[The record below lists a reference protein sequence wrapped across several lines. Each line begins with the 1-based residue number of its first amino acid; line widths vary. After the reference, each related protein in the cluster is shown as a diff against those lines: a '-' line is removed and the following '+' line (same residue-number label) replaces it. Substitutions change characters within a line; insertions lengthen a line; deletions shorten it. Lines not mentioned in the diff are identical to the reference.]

1 VEKIRKA
8 TWAETYKP
16 FYGRKL
22 RRGVIK
28 PLRQRG
34 QDAKHNGENTKG
46 GSVTSCLTGLELT
59 E

>member
-28 PLRQRG
+28 PLRQRS
-34 QDAKHNGENTKG
+34 QDAKHNAGNTKG
-46 GSVTSCLTGLELT
+46 EVSPPV
-59 E
+59 